1 MSPFVWV
8 LVGVVLIAAAV
19 CLGRGAIARFAR
31 RWFAGRAVPPGVRLD
46 RLDLTVPANPS
57 VLRPIRQSLRRLAND
72 LGLDRERSEGLVVAV
87 GEAVS
92 NAIEHAYL
100 AAPGTIH
107 VRARRSGAVLVV
119 EVRDHGRWRQE
130 AAGERPGH
138 GLELMRAFADGVNIE
153 TTARGTTVSLTLA
166 LPGG

>member
-1 MSPFVWV
+1 VRAAPFGPVQRK
-8 LVGVVLIAAAV
+8 A
-19 CLGRGAIARFAR
+19 
-31 RWFAGRAVPPGVRLD
+31 
-46 RLDLTVPANPS
+46 
-57 VLRPIRQSLRRLAND
+57 LRTAD
-72 LGLDRERSEGLVVAV
+72 GKRSEALVVAV

-130 AAGERPGH
+130 AAGERRGH

-153 TTARGTTVSLTLA
+153 TTARGTTVRLTLA